1 MKDAKFLITGA
12 TGFVGACLTRFL
24 ASKNKKVNILVR
36 NKKLNWRLNDI
47 ASKLTIFESD
57 LTNPSLS
64 KVINRIKPDVIFHL
78 AAYGTLPHQ
87 VDVNQMI
94 NINIRGTLNLINA
107 VKKHKFKLFINTGS
121 SSEYG
126 VKPQPMQESDLS
138 LPINDYGITKAA
150 ATMFCVKI
158 AQTEKLPI
166 ITFRLFSP
174 YGYFEEKNRLIPST
188 ILSIL
193 NRKAVKLTSSD
204 SVRDFIFID
213 DVISA
218 YMKAIEIESAP
229 GEIFNIGSGKETNIG
244 KIIKI
249 ILKDVDYEV
258 KINWGAVQKQK
269 RQVEPHHWQANITK
283 AKRILGWQPQN
294 DLYTGLTKTFDW
306 FKNNKNLY
314 EN

>member
-107 VKKHKFKLFINTGS
+107 VKKHKFKLFINSGS

-138 LPINDYGITKAA
+138 LPINDYGITKSA
-150 ATMFCVKI
+150 ATMFCVKT

-174 YGYFEEKNRLIPST
+174 YGYFEEKNRLIPSA

-213 DVISA
+213 DVINA

-229 GEIFNIGSGKETNIG
+229 GEIFNIGSGKETTIG

-249 ILKDVDYEV
+249 ISNEVDYKV

-269 RQVEPHHWQANITK
+269 RQVEPQHWQANIIK